1 MKNLILKLTV
11 FVIIGLFSVTT
22 FAASIKI
29 GDAKY
34 SIEKNSSKVILT
46 DYKKAVGEIVI
57 PEKITDPK
65 TKKEYTVVQIGKRA
79 FEKSAVKSISLPASV
94 EVIGPSAF
102 AYCKELVYADILDV
116 KDIGEYAFYS
126 CSNLEECVMGQVVKI
141 GDYAFCHSGLKKVA
155 IPPTT
160 LSIGNN
166 AFYDCANLEF
176 VIFEEGDEPLKMI
189 EGCFYDAPIKELII
203 GRGLYAI
210 ALPREYGSSIDLP
223 PLSFFTSADNIWFN
237 GEDNSKLL
245 LIYNRRDK
253 LFYKN
258 SNAEK
263 AEISNLR
270 EEAQDSYRRRKLKD
284 LIYRKNE
291 NFNSPIFNNLK
302 KINGIFF
309 SNDEDISNINVLLLP
324 DNTPISFHDQDFKDK
339 NDLWE
344 EIIRVQKQI
353 VDQKEWDEMK
363 EWILTGPERQV
374 LEFDGEYKIIDK
386 LVNGYLNEYIAAVD
400 SAYMSKPELTQGH
413 RWALLQHCYNM
424 WVYIRKVY
432 AHPGE
437 SSSMGFLDIIFDRC
451 SDGEHLLEFSKIADW
466 SGRCFEDVS
475 KEKDYINRAINGDG
489 DIAIAGYLAYYMFG
503 LCGMNQWKQANS
515 FFPTL
520 YRMCTENGKYPD
532 EPNVKIVKDFLIQKG
547 YKPVVPAIASKKSN
561 IVDWL
566 KWGVE
571 VKRNIDRDNEIKEAR
586 RQAQIMYE
594 LRQLEK
600 KK

>member
-1 MKNLILKLTV
+1 MKKLILKLTI
-11 FVIIGLFSVTT
+11 FVIIGFFSANT
-22 FAASIKI
+22 FAASINI

-34 SIEKNSSKVILT
+34 SIEKNSSKAILT

-57 PEKITDPK
+57 PEVITDPK
-65 TKKEYTVVQIGKRA
+65 TKKEYTVVQVGKKA

-94 EVIGPSAF
+94 EVIGANAF
-102 AYCKELVYADILDV
+102 AYCKELTYADIMDV

-126 CSNLEECVMGQVVKI
+126 CSNLEECVMGQVVEI
-141 GDYAFCHSGLKKVA
+141 GEYAFCHSGLKKVS

-160 LSIGNN
+160 LNVGNK
-166 AFYDCANLEF
+166 AFYDCANLEY
-176 VIFEEGDEPLKMI
+176 VDFEEGDEPLKMV
-189 EGCFYDAPIKELII
+189 EGCFYDAPIKELIV
-203 GRGLYAI
+203 GRRLYAI
-210 ALPREYGSSIDLP
+210 ALPREKGLAYDLP

-245 LIYNRRDK
+245 INYKKRNLLN
-253 LFYKN
+253 YKN
-258 SNAEK
+258 IDAENSVVRSLK
-263 AEISNLR
+263 N
-270 EEAQDSYRRRKLKD
+270 EAQSDAPYRDVKKMSSMR
-284 LIYRKNE
+284 YE
-291 NFNSPIFNNLK
+291 NYNSPIFNNLK
-302 KINGIFF
+302 TVNSISFI
-309 SNDEDISNINVLLLP
+309 NDEDISNINVILLP
-324 DNTPISFHDQDFKDK
+324 ENTPISFHDQEFKDR
-339 NDLWE
+339 NDLWQ
-344 EIIRVQKQI
+344 EIIRVEHQKI
-353 VDQKEWDEMK
+353 DQKEWNEMK
-363 EWILTGPERQV
+363 ERILTGPERQSFV
-374 LEFDGEYKIIDK
+374 FDGEYKIIDK
-386 LVNGYLNEYIAAVD
+386 LKKGYLNEYIAAVD
-400 SAYMSKPELTQGH
+400 SAYMNKPELTQGH
-413 RWALLQHCYNM
+413 RWALLQHSYNM
-424 WVYIRKVY
+424 WAYLHSVYV
-432 AHPGE
+432 HVGD
-437 SSSMGFLDIIFDRC
+437 SSSLGFLDIILDRC
-451 SDGEHLLEFSKIADW
+451 SDGEHLLEFSKIVDW
-466 SGRCFEDVS
+466 SGKCFEDVS

-520 YRMCTENGKYPD
+520 YRMATENGKYPD

-561 IVDWL
+561 IEDWL